1 MKVISLPVGHYAAQW
16 PEDVIRTPGELTQ
29 LGIDYVDAPE
39 GPEKEARLLE
49 ILQCFHNYLLKYVG
63 MILMGHLPMQRN
75 GRAKEINKDTHLL
88 LCCFIPRGQEPNRA
102 TLGAACRTLHL
113 AFKGMDAGEVYDQ
126 LMMCLVKSIKKYDP
140 YYSNKVKA
148 TVGVLEGPLEQQNK
162 FTASEVTKHLGYE
175 SATYLRVL
183 VKRGFLTG
191 GLAVAGKE
199 SQFARSEMW
208 PVPESL
214 FQNGAVGLSYVA
226 SKWYRYY
233 LVDYIHWR
241 MSELEAKDGVMQ
253 LNDTGA
259 HRTSKSGD
267 YDWASMDDRGMP
279 HRNGNLTNPRSGRSV
294 AADLTLTDL
303 PVDIGRL
310 SLAWVNEDKGGLFGE
325 LSKRDRHLL
334 YCVFCRDM
342 DWESIATTFA
352 VSAREA
358 KRWYTSILEQLQRKV
373 GVIQATDSED
383 VLAA

>member
-1 MKVISLPVGHYAAQW
+1 MKVVSLPVGHYAAQW
-16 PEDVIRTPGELTQ
+16 PEDLIRTPGEVTQ
-29 LGIDYVDAPE
+29 LGIEYVDLPD
-39 GPEKEARLLE
+39 GPEKEAKLLE
-49 ILQCFHNYLLKYVG
+49 LLQCFHSYLLKYVG
-63 MILMGHLPMQRN
+63 MILLGHLPMQRN
-75 GRAKEINKDTHLL
+75 GRSKDINKDTHLF
-88 LCCFIPRGQEPNRA
+88 LCCFIPRGQEANRA

-113 AFKGMDAGEVYDQ
+113 AFKGMGSGELYDQ
-126 LMMCLVKSIKKYDP
+126 LMMCLVKAIKKYDP

-148 TVGVLEGPLEQQNK
+148 TVAVLDGALRDQKK
-162 FTASEVTKHLGYE
+162 FTISDVTKHLGYE

-199 SQFARSEMW
+199 SQFARSAAW

-214 FQNGAVGLSYVA
+214 FQHGPVGLSYVA
-226 SKWYRYY
+226 AKWYRYY

-241 MSELEAKDGVMQ
+241 MSELEAKDGVIQ
-253 LNDTGA
+253 LNEPGVLSRYSDFEIG
-259 HRTSKSGD
+259 
-267 YDWASMDDRGMP
+267 YPDDRGIP

-294 AADLTLTDL
+294 AADLSLADL

-310 SLAWVNEDKGGLFGE
+310 SLSWVNEDKGGLFGE

-342 DWESIATTFA
+342 DWESIATTFQ

-358 KRWYTSILEQLQRKV
+358 KRWYTTVLTALQKKV
-373 GVIQATDSED
+373 GLLQDEENNELLVA
-383 VLAA
+383 